1 MLTLALAALISPLLP
16 VAACASHP
24 SSPAA
29 TIAAPAPDARAQR
42 VPRLIVPSGRGA
54 LRYAAWTQG
63 AAEPVVAPPADPLR
77 AAILEDARALARR
90 AGLPLPDGD
99 PRLDL
104 AMNDLARGLRG
115 DDLPALEVVDFL
127 LSHYGI
133 VEPQPNLLLGK
144 GTAAADMI
152 IRKQTAAQVAE
163 VLKVSTVAHIGVG
176 IERAAGEMHVVVA
189 LQEQNV
195 EVDPVPRRIAPGA
208 SAVVSGKLI
217 HRFVDPRVVVTGPSG
232 AVKHLPGDGPGP
244 AFHSEMR
251 CDAGPGRYQVE
262 VTGANQGG
270 PAVLA
275 NFPVYCGVTP
285 PAEAPRDAGLQQG
298 VLNPGEVERRLLD
311 LVNRDRVAAGLPQVT
326 LDGKLSEIARAHS
339 DDMAT
344 HDYVAHVSPTTGTVL
359 DRARRAG
366 LQPLLILEN
375 VGRAY
380 SPDEAETGFMSS
392 PGHRGNI
399 LDRRATRIG
408 IGVAVGKP
416 VTGTNPLFVTQL
428 LM

>member
-1 MLTLALAALISPLLP
+1 MVTLSALVSPLLAL
-16 VAACASHP
+16 AACASHP

-29 TIAAPAPDARAQR
+29 TIAAPAPDVRAQR
-42 VPRLIVPSGRGA
+42 VPRLIVPAGRGA
-54 LRYAAWTQG
+54 ARYAAPVHG
-63 AAEPVVAPPADPLR
+63 VGDPAAAPTADSLR
-77 AAILEDARALARR
+77 AAILEDTRALARR
-90 AGLPLPDGD
+90 AGLPPPEGD
-99 PRLDL
+99 ARLDM
-104 AMNDLARGLRG
+104 AMTDLARGLRG

-144 GTAAADMI
+144 GTAAADAI
-152 IRKQTAAQVAE
+152 IRKQTAAQVVE
-163 VLKVSTVAHIGVG
+163 VLKVAQVAHVGVG
-176 IERAAGEMHVVVA
+176 IDRSGGEMHVVVA

-195 EVDPVPRRIAPGA
+195 EVEPVPRRIAPGA
-208 SAVVSGKLI
+208 ATVVSGKLMN
-217 HRFVDPRVVVTGPSG
+217 RFADPRVVVTGPGG

-244 AFHSEMR
+244 TFRSEMR

-262 VTGANQGG
+262 VTGVNKGG
-270 PAVLA
+270 PVVLA
-275 NFPVYCGVTP
+275 NFPVYCGVAP
-285 PAEAPRDAGLQQG
+285 PAEAPRDTGVQQG
-298 VLNPGEVERRLLD
+298 ALNPGDAERRLLD

-339 DDMAT
+339 HDMAA
-344 HDYVAHVSPTTGTVL
+344 HDYVAHVSPSTGTAL

-366 LQPLLILEN
+366 LQPMLILEN

-408 IGVAVGKP
+408 IGVAVGNP